1 MKKHPNLRR
10 KNYRKRKRI
19 SAAQRRRME
28 QEVVKLQA
36 LAEAGRKLVEAWAPA
51 GNLDEKEQT
60 NLGAIGAM
68 LFASY
73 MSSAS
78 SLTSKR
84 SAIAMALRAAYLYG
98 RFHGEFPPKEE
109 PTVAQET

>member
-1 MKKHPNLRR
+1 MKKHPNSRR
-10 KNYRKRKRI
+10 KKYQKQKRI
-19 SAAQRRRME
+19 SAVKRRKLE

-98 RFHGEFPPKEE
+98 RFHGEFPKKRSPR
-109 PTVAQET
+109 